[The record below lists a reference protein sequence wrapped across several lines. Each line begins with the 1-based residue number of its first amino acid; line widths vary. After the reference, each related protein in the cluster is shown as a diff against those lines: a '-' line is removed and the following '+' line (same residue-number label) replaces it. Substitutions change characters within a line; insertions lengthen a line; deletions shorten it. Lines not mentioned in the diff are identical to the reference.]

1 MSTDTTPFII
11 LVAGGTAS
19 GKTSI
24 VERFVAQT
32 GAAHI
37 GHDRYYFDAPEPR
50 GHDFDHPDSLDTRL
64 LVDHVTRLRAGQH
77 ADLPV
82 YVFATHSRSEQTE
95 RVQPSPVMV
104 IEGILVLQEPR
115 LVELADLV
123 VFVEAPEAIR
133 LQRRIRRDITERG
146 RTEESVMDQF
156 HKTVKPNHDEFVQPS
171 KVRAGLVL
179 DGTAPIEESVKQ
191 LMAALP

>member
-1 MSTDTTPFII
+1 MSTDGPFII

-24 VERFVAQT
+24 VEQFVAQT

-37 GHDRYYFDAPEPR
+37 GHDRYYFDVPEPR

-64 LVDHVTRLRAGQH
+64 LVEHVARLRSGQH

-82 YVFATHSRSEQTE
+82 YEFASHSRAVETE
-95 RVQPSPVMV
+95 RVEPAPLMV
-104 IEGILVLQEPR
+104 VEGILVLQEPA
-115 LVELADLV
+115 LVALADLV
-123 VFVEAPEAIR
+123 VFVEAPEPIR
-133 LQRRIRRDITERG
+133 LERRIHRDITERG

-156 HKTVKPNHDEFVQPS
+156 HKTVKPNHDQFVQPS
-171 KVRAGLVL
+171 KAQAGLVL
-179 DGTAPIEESVKQ
+179 DGTEPIEESVKK
-191 LMAALP
+191 LVSALS